1 MCDKQS
7 NALIPVDVDK
17 LVQLS
22 TATQVTAEQLT
33 GIVQQLGG
41 YLIQLDARMRK
52 QEELLQRRVTV
63 SSAQYKQLMGAIRRR
78 ASEICG
84 KYELPISAGTPLRAA
99 IKKDT
104 LERWHIKD
112 LHDLPESA
120 LDAALSGVGSWDSYM
135 TVRRIRREMEANEG

>member
-1 MCDKQS
+1 MCDKDK
-7 NALIPVDVDK
+7 ALIPVDVDK

-22 TATQVTAEQLT
+22 AATQVTAEQLT

-63 SSAQYKQLMGAIRRR
+63 SSAQYKQVMAAIRRR
-78 ASEICG
+78 AVELCG
-84 KYELPISAGTPLRAA
+84 KYQLPMSAGTPLRAA
-99 IKKDT
+99 IKRDV

-120 LDAALSGVGSWDSYM
+120 LSEAMAGVGAWDSYSL
-135 TVRRIRREMEANEG
+135 VRKVRREMEEEE